1 MSLPSRAGAVREE
14 AWALQ
19 VSGQSRA
26 GRHAERKGGCEET
39 GRCPRT
45 VTITEEAACVEW
57 KPRTGKRK
65 RR

>member
-39 GRCPRT
+39 GAMPENCDNH
-45 VTITEEAACVEW
+45 
-57 KPRTGKRK
+57 
-65 RR
+65 RRSCLCGMETPHR